1 MKPSGEFSRYYC
13 FDHEVDFDG
22 RMEAAKHLIRVHD
35 VTKEQAMAKLNEIDE
50 MYDEMD
56 TFDDDIQ

>member
-13 FDHEVDFDG
+13 FDHETDFDSRKDAG
-22 RMEAAKHLIRVHD
+22 KHLVKVHEM
-35 VTKEQAMAKLNEIDE
+35 TEEQALKKLDEIDE

-56 TFDDDIQ
+56 TFDDEVQ

>member
-1 MKPSGEFSRYYC
+1 VKPSGDYSRYYC
-13 FDHEVDFDG
+13 FNHQTDFESRKDAARHLVQVHEVSG
-22 RMEAAKHLIRVHD
+22 
-35 VTKEQAMAKLNEIDE
+35 EQALAKLDEIDE